1 MYYRSIYIVH
11 VSKILHVHVWSIPVQ
26 EFKKNVVGIVYNEIL
41 ISNIEKNTNENVLLD
56 RVFETGTCITRKVA
70 HSTTELFR
78 PINIHD
84 PSRPNYHFPT
94 LTNFL
99 PIKKTHNKHIITL
112 SGLNDLT
119 N

>member
-1 MYYRSIYIVH
+1 MYHKYYMFMYGQYLYKNLK
-11 VSKILHVHVWSIPVQ
+11 KI
-26 EFKKNVVGIVYNEIL
+26 VVGIVNNKIH
-41 ISNIEKNTNENVLLD
+41 ISNIERNTNENVLLD
-56 RVFETGTCITRKVA
+56 RVFETGTCITSKVA

-84 PSRPNYHFPT
+84 PFRPNYHIPT
-94 LTNFL
+94 LTKFL
-99 PIKKTHNKHIITL
+99 PIKKTHNKHIITM